1 MSNAFAKPGRAQA
14 MILAAGMGTRMM
26 PITAET
32 PKALLDVANRSILHR
47 IIDHLET
54 HGVDRSVVNI
64 HHHADKMEEALK
76 PYIEAGFITISD
88 EREGLFETGGS
99 VKRAIPMLDLSEFFV
114 INADVV
120 WQDGIEPM
128 LQRLRRV
135 WNPETM
141 DVLLLMIPTPV
152 AYGYDGVGDFF
163 MDFSDANK
171 MDFSD
176 ANKEETA
183 SIAPLRFRDDAEY
196 APYMYGAVQIVKSS
210 MYDDMPAGTW
220 SNREIFRKAAA
231 RGRLFGLVHDAG
243 WVHVG
248 TPSALLAATD
258 YIDAGWVWPDTSEQ
272 L

>member
-64 HHHADKMEEALK
+64 HHHAEKMEQALK
-76 PYIEAGFITISD
+76 PYVEAGSVIISD

-99 VKRAIPMLDLSEFFV
+99 VKRAIPMLDPTDFFV

-120 WQDGIEPM
+120 WQDGKEPM
-128 LQRLRRV
+128 LQRLRRF
-135 WNPETM
+135 WHSETM
-141 DVLLLMIPTPV
+141 DVLLLMIPTSV

-163 MDFSDANK
+163 MDFSDA
-171 MDFSD
+171 S
-176 ANKEETA
+176 EEEAA

-210 MYDDMPAGTW
+210 MYEDMPAGSW

-231 RGRLFGLVHDAG
+231 QGRLFGLVHDAG

-248 TPSALLAATD
+248 TPSALFAATD
-258 YIDAGWVWPDTSEQ
+258 YIDAGWVWPDTSEHS
-272 L
+272 